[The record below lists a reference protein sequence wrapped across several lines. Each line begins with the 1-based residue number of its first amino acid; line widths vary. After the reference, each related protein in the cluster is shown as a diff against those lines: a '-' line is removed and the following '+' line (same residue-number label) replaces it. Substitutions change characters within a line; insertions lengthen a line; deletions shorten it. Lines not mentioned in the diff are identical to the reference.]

1 MYTSSFADKP
11 SILLAFTIIN
21 NLLTTASYMI
31 VPDIP
36 IIERASAQV
45 PPTPLLWGRVER
57 GRER

>member
-21 NLLTTASYMI
+21 KLLTTASYMI

-36 IIERASAQV
+36 IITYYIHIISQQI
-45 PPTPLLWGRVER
+45 P
-57 GRER
+57 